1 MENLPGKNCESELLD
16 SQQRKLFKSVSHYL
30 KVPVRVRV
38 NSRSAGLVP
47 PVPIIDLQLDRACV
61 QCVLNGSRIIWAF
74 ESAIFN
80 YKEKEC

>member
-1 MENLPGKNCESELLD
+1 MATEKM
-16 SQQRKLFKSVSHYL
+16 FKSVSHYL
-30 KVPVRVRV
+30 KVPVTVRV

-47 PVPIIDLQLDRACV
+47 SVAIIAPQLDGACV
-61 QCVLNGSRIIWAF
+61 QRVQRVLNGSRIIWEF